1 MMSKEMDELFSKSS
15 AKDDITIEVCRLAV
29 IASMRRK
36 KIGQL
41 LLQKIFQ
48 VTKFSFGNLDNFCSS
63 RLDFSWGLRGQLW
76 KLIQAR
82 WLPSS
87 STTTPAGL
95 R

>member
-15 AKDDITIEVCRLAV
+15 AKDDRTIEVCRLAV

-48 VTKFSFGNLDNFCSS
+48 VTKFSFAKNLPGDQIFFCKKS
-63 RLDFSWGLRGQLW
+63 
-76 KLIQAR
+76 AR
-82 WLPSS
+82 
-87 STTTPAGL
+87 
-95 R
+95 